1 MFKNHFSVYK
11 KWCGYLEK
19 NFNTWLSVWLV
30 WVGRLIKL
38 QIWTGYWKYWGRIND
53 FQALECPLI
62 WVLFRLQGIKLSL
75 DLKFLQPW
83 REQAHCLDSAA
94 TSLNPWLS
102 VGRGQ
107 RRGNCWTWLLSV
119 WTSGPQSLN
128 LKCVSQQ
135 ETRWQVNSPAQ
146 VEGPEEQEKDV
157 ENTWFLSSCSQ
168 GRLV

>member
-102 VGRGQ
+102 AGRGQ

-119 WTSGPQSLN
+119 WTAGPQSHWTWSVCPSRKQGDRSILQPKLRV
-128 LKCVSQQ
+128 LKNRRRMWRTLDFFPPV
-135 ETRWQVNSPAQ
+135 AKA
-146 VEGPEEQEKDV
+146 G
-157 ENTWFLSSCSQ
+157 
-168 GRLV
+168 

>member
-75 DLKFLQPW
+75 DLKCLQSW

-94 TSLNPWLS
+94 TSLNPWLYLQAG
-102 VGRGQ
+102 GRGGETAEPDSCQ
-107 RRGNCWTWLLSV
+107 FGQLALSHTELEVCVPAGNKVTGQFSSPSWGSWRTGEGCGEHLISFLL
-119 WTSGPQSLN
+119 
-128 LKCVSQQ
+128 
-135 ETRWQVNSPAQ
+135 
-146 VEGPEEQEKDV
+146 
-157 ENTWFLSSCSQ
+157 
-168 GRLV
+168 

>member
-30 WVGRLIKL
+30 WVERLIKL

-75 DLKFLQPW
+75 DLKILLPW
-83 REQAHCLDSAA
+83 RGQAHCLDSVA
-94 TSLNPWLS
+94 TSLKPWLY
-102 VGRGQ
+102 VQAGGRGGETAEPDSELEVCVPVAGQ
-107 RRGNCWTWLLSV
+107 VPLLS
-119 WTSGPQSLN
+119 SDEN
-128 LKCVSQQ
+128 L
-135 ETRWQVNSPAQ
+135 
-146 VEGPEEQEKDV
+146 EKIRYIS
-157 ENTWFLSSCSQ
+157 WFSILIY
-168 GRLV
+168 